1 MRDSIFKKLYVFSQ
15 VGLDEDS
22 VGMLMQKLRKES
34 LRQKGVDGYTWWRRI
49 LKYSGSKPKIVS
61 NK

>member
-34 LRQKGVDGYTWWRRI
+34 LRQKGVDG
-49 LKYSGSKPKIVS
+49 
-61 NK
+61 